1 MLSETQEPKVLDDRA
16 KNYIKRSYDAGVKTL
31 DITKALHERGYKI
44 HNAAISAVAKDM
56 GCKQRRPRRPKG
68 VANLIGEAGKQ
79 RLIEMYSNGVTN
91 IKIAKAL
98 NKMGYTTAQA
108 KKIDR
113 VWVFKKAAELG
124 CKMKRNLKREK
135 KPVVE
140 NGYAVPMGQIDDWS
154 KDVMEIL
161 NSNLSQSLKS
171 EFIKAKLK

>member
-1 MLSETQEPKVLDDRA
+1 MLTENQETRVLDDRA
-16 KNYIKRSYDAGVKTL
+16 KNYIKRSYDAGIKILEIEKTL
-31 DITKALHERGYKI
+31 QSKGYKI
-44 HNAAISAVAKDM
+44 YNAAITGIAKDM
-56 GCKQRRPRRPKG
+56 GCKQRRPRRAKG
-68 VANLIGEAGKQ
+68 VANLIDEAGKQ
-79 RLIEMYSNGVTN
+79 KLIEMYSNGVAN

-140 NGYAVPMGQIDDWS
+140 NGYAVPMGQTDDWS
-154 KDVMEIL
+154 KDCMEIL